1 MPKPKL
7 EPKAEKQVEECFPQL
22 TDQEKIAKDN
32 QDGGSSTEN
41 KIQPK
46 GQIVEKDPLGDLFR
60 GESDS
65 AVSVMKDY
73 QRDEDLSSKADL
85 SKKDVD
91 RFDRI
96 RIWQYIMSNY
106 DRRFIEVVHTDKNGQ
121 VVKEIKEVSL
131 IHDVID
137 IYCNAHFKHSIST
150 KRQGRTEFF
159 TTIQAQIRQE
169 IEKANKTL
177 QNLMK

>member
-1 MPKPKL
+1 MVKAKL
-7 EPKAEKQVEECFPQL
+7 ESQSDVKTDKECEEIL
-22 TDQEKIAKDN
+22 KIAST
-32 QDGGSSTEN
+32 GGSSTEN
-41 KIQPK
+41 PTQNKMAIK
-46 GQIVEKDPLGDLFR
+46 EEEPLGELFK

-73 QRDEDLSSKADL
+73 QKDEDLSSKSDL
-85 SKKDVD
+85 SNKDID

-106 DRRFIEVVHTDKNGQ
+106 DRRYVEVIHTNEHGEII
-121 VVKEIKEVSL
+121 KEVKEVSL
-131 IHDVID
+131 IHDIID
-137 IYCNAHFKHSIST
+137 IYCDAHFKHSIAK

-169 IEKANKTL
+169 IEKSNKTL
-177 QNLMK
+177 TNLMK